1 MVKAHSEVGHA
12 IIEITDNGPGL
23 PERLRDEL
31 FQLFARSSRAG
42 GSGLG
47 LSVARD
53 LMLGHGGD
61 ISSACAVQMTV
72 RCFGFPCRLSLIRA
86 SGQPRLWCMV
96 RHHCWQI

>member
-42 GSGLG
+42 GLW
-47 LSVARD
+47 ARSID
-53 LMLGHGGD
+53 RPRLDAGPWGD
-61 ISSACAVQMTV
+61 ISSACSAYEGTV
-72 RCFGFPCRLSLIRA
+72 FRLSLPIEPNQGERPT
-86 SGQPRLWCMV
+86 STLVHG
-96 RHHCWQI
+96 

>member
-1 MVKAHSEVGHA
+1 MVKAHSEVGYA

-31 FQLFARSSRAG
+31 LQLFARSSRAG

-47 LSVARD
+47 LSIARD

-61 ISSACAVQMTV
+61 ISSACSADDGTV
-72 RCFGFPCRLSLIRA
+72 FRLSLPIEPNQGERPTPTLVH
-86 SGQPRLWCMV
+86 G
-96 RHHCWQI
+96 